1 MALSA
6 RRKGRGF
13 HRRDGVFIRGLEPL
27 EPRVEDAD
35 GARDA
40 LERGVG
46 FRIELMAD
54 GYGAQHAGDAA
65 VVFVDVRFEER
76 EAFGVIVEGF
86 LKVGSLG
93 VDVAEDFV
101 DVGEVDG
108 VAAGGIAVEVVHL
121 RLVDEPRALD
131 HLPRE
136 FHVVLLRAFLLLALL
151 GVGIIRRGS
160 VGVLG
165 ARIVGVVVVA
175 DVLALVGCVV
185 RGGVGFLLG
194 VRGFLRARPEDGVL
208 VLRLVEEGASVLVVR
223 LRGLDGIL
231 AEGGGAELEALAE
244 ELDGIIHL
252 VGLDL
257 GDALVEQRGRLGR
270 GLLLVNRRHLAC
282 FLFQRLAVRSAGAWR
297 TAVVWSRVLGSRQ
310 RAPGVRSRG
319 VSSRRAGLRPAR
331 A

>member
-1 MALSA
+1 M
-6 RRKGRGF
+6 
-13 HRRDGVFIRGLEPL
+13 
-27 EPRVEDAD
+27 
-35 GARDA
+35 
-40 LERGVG
+40 
-46 FRIELMAD
+46 
-54 GYGAQHAGDAA
+54 
-65 VVFVDVRFEER
+65 RFEER

-151 GVGIIRRGS
+151 GVGIRRGS

-282 FLFQRLAVRSAGAWR
+282 FLFQRLAKGCEIRRGLAHGWSVVSSVGVEAAR
-297 TAVVWSRVLGSRQ
+297 TGRYG
-310 RAPGVRSRG
+310 RG
-319 VSSRRAGLRPAR
+319 VGSRRAGLRPAR